1 MENDDFVNM
10 DRNNRRFSFNYKQI
24 LIFLVMMVS
33 LYFFIPSNKNQDCD
47 YEDCMRNR
55 RVEGVVYRKFIDK
68 SDHSVPKVVVR
79 HLGGNQLDTLNFLME
94 KSGVFDVLNE
104 SDTIFK
110 SINSL
115 EFYKVVNDSLSLVGV
130 ISTNCKEDS
139 R

>member
-1 MENDDFVNM
+1 M
-10 DRNNRRFSFNYKQI
+10 DRNNQRYSFNYKQI
-24 LIFLVMMVS
+24 LTFIIMMAS

-47 YEDCMRNR
+47 YEDRMRNR
-55 RVEGVVYRKFIDK
+55 RIKGVVCRKFIDK
-68 SDHSVPKVVVR
+68 SDHSVPKVIVR
-79 HLGGNQLDTLNFLME
+79 HLNGNQSDTLNFLME
-94 KSGVFDVLNE
+94 TSGVFDALNE

-130 ISTNCKEDS
+130 ISTNCKDS